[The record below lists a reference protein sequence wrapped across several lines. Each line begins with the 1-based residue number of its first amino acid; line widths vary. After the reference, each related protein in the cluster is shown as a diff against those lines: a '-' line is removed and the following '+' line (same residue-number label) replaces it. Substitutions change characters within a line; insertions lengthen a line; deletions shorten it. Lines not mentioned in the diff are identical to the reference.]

1 MSTTDVIRN
10 YPFLTNII
18 GENTIEFKSY
28 NTKKYEDKYS
38 FDSLMKNIKDKRDIL
53 EKNKKL
59 IIYYLKNKI
68 IENYLKK
75 N

>member
-18 GENTIEFKSY
+18 GENTIEFKCY
-28 NTKKYEDKYS
+28 NTKKKYEDKYS

-53 EKNKKL
+53 EKKQ
-59 IIYYLKNKI
+59 KI
-68 IENYLKK
+68 NYLLFKE
-75 N
+75 

>member
-28 NTKKYEDKYS
+28 NTKK
-38 FDSLMKNIKDKRDIL
+38 I
-53 EKNKKL
+53 
-59 IIYYLKNKI
+59 
-68 IENYLKK
+68 
-75 N
+75 